1 MSSFKLKYTLEEREL
16 ECKKIIKKYP
26 TRIPIICEKS
36 KNSNAVNL
44 DKNKYLIPDN
54 FSFSQFIYIIRKRLK
69 LQPEQG
75 LFFFINNELPLANQ
89 MMRDIYEK
97 YKDEDGFLYV
107 TYSKENIFGSK

>member
-69 LQPEQG
+69 LQPE
-75 LFFFINNELPLANQ
+75 LKKEYLNKLNIE
-89 MMRDIYEK
+89 
-97 YKDEDGFLYV
+97 
-107 TYSKENIFGSK
+107 ENIEENID